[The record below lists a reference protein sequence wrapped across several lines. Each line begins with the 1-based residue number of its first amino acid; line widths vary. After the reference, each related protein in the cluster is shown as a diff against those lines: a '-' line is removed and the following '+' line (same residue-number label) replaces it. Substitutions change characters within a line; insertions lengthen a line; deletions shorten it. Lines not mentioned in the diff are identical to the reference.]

1 VSLSFTPPLSNQGNR
16 PVSPG
21 IFRGSLGE
29 AALVA
34 VLFVTASVWG
44 TVYWKRSLQAGRQ
57 PQFYQS
63 YFEPAVMLVCGHGFL
78 VADPPVRAVADFL
91 AMKTDRLSC
100 GDIPP
105 STGLSDY
112 GYQKAWLY
120 LMLTVAL
127 TWKLLGISWSGMG
140 PLFGVLFAG
149 TIVAAYGIFR
159 IGLSRIASLAGAGVL
174 AVSAV
179 HLQNL
184 PHLRD
189 YAKAPFTLA
198 LIWLLLVMAVRQPT
212 WRRLPLVAG
221 AYGLLLGIGYGF
233 RTDFL
238 IEIPVFFCV
247 LFAFVPG
254 GWRHHLLLKSAAAAL
269 CLAVFVGMSW
279 PVISAVRRGGG
290 CQWHAGLLGLTDPYN
305 NSLQILPGPYSFG
318 QAYSDNVVYAIT
330 TGFARR
336 VQPGVGH
343 VEYCSPEYDAA
354 SGRYLAMLATTFPG
368 DFVTRTIA
376 SVEQIVRV
384 PFRWN
389 DTPLP
394 GFASSLYR
402 VRRLL
407 LLPLRGTG
415 AIFVG
420 LAIAFLTAVE
430 LRLGLFALFLVLYFG
445 GYPML
450 QFDVRHYF
458 HLEVLTWWAA
468 GFVVEQIVRRVRQT
482 GIRGTADRIW
492 QTASNGQPL
501 NWTRAGVTAVV
512 VAVCALATLWAA
524 RAYQRRA
531 VISLFQEYVD
541 APREQIQR
549 GPIATNVLQRLL
561 LGHPPG
567 TDPYPVDVVE
577 IETDAARCD
586 PQATVTFRYREPQP
600 EFTHAVAIASNP
612 GATGTGRVFEPVY
625 DHFEGVEFAGTVP
638 GCVTGLY
645 RLSAPDRLKVLLTAT
660 LTPDWEHGPLY
671 QRRLGI
677 QWARQ

>member
-1 VSLSFTPPLSNQGNR
+1 
-16 PVSPG
+16 
-21 IFRGSLGE
+21 
-29 AALVA
+29 
-34 VLFVTASVWG
+34 VLFASTSVWG

-63 YFEPAVMLVCGHGFL
+63 YFEPAVMLVCGRGFL
-78 VADPPVRAVADFL
+78 LSNTPVPAVADFL

-100 GDIPP
+100 ADIPP
-105 STGLSDY
+105 STALSSY
-112 GYQKAWLY
+112 GYRKAWLY

-140 PLFGVLFAG
+140 PLFGVLFGA

-159 IGLSRIASLAGAGVL
+159 IGLSRITSLAGAGVL

-198 LIWLLLVMAVRQPT
+198 LIWLLLLMAVCPPT
-212 WRRLPLVAG
+212 WRRLPLIAA

-238 IEIPVFFCV
+238 VEIPVFFCV

-254 GWRHHLLLKSAAAAL
+254 GWRHHLPMKCAAAAL
-269 CLAVFVGMSW
+269 CLAVFVGVAW

-305 NSLQILPGPYSFG
+305 GSLMISPGPYSFG
-318 QAYSDNVVYAIT
+318 QVYSDNVVYAIT

-336 VQPGVGH
+336 VQPGTGH
-343 VEYCSPEYDAA
+343 VEYCSPEYDAV
-354 SGRYLAMLATTFPG
+354 SGRYLATLAMTFPG
-368 DFVTRTIA
+368 DFITRAFA
-376 SVEQIVRV
+376 SIDQIVRAA
-384 PFRWN
+384 FRWN

-394 GFASSLYR
+394 GFARDFYR
-402 VRRLL
+402 IRRIV

-420 LAIAFLTAVE
+420 LAIAFLAAVE
-430 LRLGLFALFLVLYFG
+430 LRLGLFALFLLLYFG

-458 HLEVLTWWAA
+458 HLEILTWLAIW
-468 GFVVEQIVRRVRQT
+468 FVAEQTVRRVRQT
-482 GIRGTADRIW
+482 GIRSGVDRIW
-492 QTASNGQPL
+492 RTASNGMPL
-501 NWTRAGVTAVV
+501 NWTRVATMIVI
-512 VAVCALATLWAA
+512 VAVCAVVALWTA
-524 RAYQRRA
+524 RTYQRRA
-531 VISLFQEYVD
+531 VTALFHEYVD
-541 APREQIQR
+541 APREQIR
-549 GPIATNVLQRLL
+549 SGPLTANVLYRLPI
-561 LGHPPG
+561 GHPPG

-577 IETDAARCD
+577 IETDAAHCD
-586 PQATVTFRYREPQP
+586 SQATVTFRYREVQP
-600 EFTHAVAIASNP
+600 EFTHVVAIARDA
-612 GATGTGRVFEPVY
+612 GAAGTGRVFEPVY
-625 DHFEGVEFAGTVP
+625 DRFDGLEFMGTGP
-638 GCVTGLY
+638 GCVTGVY
-645 RLSAPDRLKVLLTAT
+645 RLSAPDRLRVLLTAT
-660 LTPDWEHGPLY
+660 LAPDWEQRPLY
-671 QRRLGI
+671 QRRVGMP
-677 QWARQ
+677 WARQ

>member
-16 PVSPG
+16 PAPPG
-21 IFRGSLGE
+21 ILRGRLGE

-34 VLFVTASVWG
+34 ALCVTASIWG
-44 TVYWKRSLQAGRQ
+44 TAYWKRSLQAGRQ

-78 VADPPVRAVADFL
+78 LADPPVPAVADFL

-100 GDIPP
+100 ADIPA
-105 STGLSDY
+105 STPLGDF
-112 GYQKAWLY
+112 GYRKAWLY

-140 PLFGVLFAG
+140 PLFGVLFGA
-149 TIVAAYGIFR
+149 TIIAAYGIFR
-159 IGLSRIASLAGAGVL
+159 VGLSRVASLAGAAVL

-198 LIWLLLVMAVRQPT
+198 LIWLLLLMAVFSPT
-212 WRRLPLVAG
+212 WRRLPIIAG
-221 AYGLLLGIGYGF
+221 AYGLVLGIGYGF

-238 IEIPVFFCV
+238 VEIPVFFCV

-254 GWRHHLLLKSAAAAL
+254 GWRRHVPLKCAAAAL
-269 CLAVFVGMSW
+269 CLAVFVGVSW

-290 CQWHAGLLGLTDPYN
+290 CQWHAGLLGLTDPFN
-305 NSLQILPGPYSFG
+305 DSLMIVPGPYSFG

-330 TGFARR
+330 TGFAKR
-336 VQPGVGH
+336 VQPDVGH

-354 SGRYLAMLATTFPG
+354 SGRYLAMLAATFPG
-368 DFVTRTIA
+368 DFVTRTFA
-376 SVEQIVRV
+376 SVEQILRV

-394 GFASSLYR
+394 GFARILYQ

-415 AIFVG
+415 VIFVG
-420 LAIAFLTAVE
+420 LAIVFLAAVE

-458 HLEVLTWWAA
+458 HLEILTWWAV
-468 GFVVEQIVRRVRQT
+468 GFVVEQTVRRVRQT
-482 GIRGTADRIW
+482 GIRDGVARIW
-492 QTASNGQPL
+492 QTSSSGVPL
-501 NWTRAGVTAVV
+501 NWARAGAMVILI
-512 VAVCALATLWAA
+512 AVCAALTLWTA

-531 VISLFQEYVD
+531 ATALFREYID
-541 APREQIQR
+541 APREAIQR
-549 GPIATNVLQRLL
+549 GPLAANVLYRLPIVY
-561 LGHPPG
+561 PPG
-567 TDPYPVDVVE
+567 TDPYPVDVIE
-577 IETDAARCD
+577 LETDAARCD
-586 PQATVTFRYREPQP
+586 SRATATFRYHEPLP
-600 EFTHAVAIASNP
+600 EFAHVVEIGRTGTN
-612 GATGTGRVFEPVY
+612 GTGRVFEPVY
-625 DHFEGVEFAGTVP
+625 DRFEGVEITGAGP
-638 GCVTGLY
+638 GCVTGVY
-645 RLSAPDRLKVLLTAT
+645 RMSSPDRLKLLLSAS
-660 LTPDWEHGPLY
+660 LGPGWEDGPLY
-671 QRRLGI
+671 ERRVGLK
-677 QWARQ
+677 WAP